1 MKQTECQ
8 TKREHKTSSLTHNVS
23 STHNCLNSFES
34 KDQCLLQQRRLP
46 WYVCSPSSHQSHAPS
61 QTQASSWKI
70 IYM

>member
-23 STHNCLNSFES
+23 STHNCLNSFKS

-46 WYVCSPSSHQSHAPS
+46 WYVCSPSSH
-61 QTQASSWKI
+61 
-70 IYM
+70 